1 MKEKKKK
8 IEIDISGQIQQLNYD
23 SALGFKRDNG
33 IEKSV
38 YLRSK
43 IKKGIIPSN
52 IPSNVPS
59 NIPSNIPSN
68 VPSNALF
75 MGNVLG
81 LDFRRNFEG
90 MRDEIL
96 GFRDCSAGFDGF
108 GSRLLVLIIGG
119 GNGRKTEN
127 SY

>member
-43 IKKGIIPSN
+43 IKKGI
-52 IPSNVPS
+52 
-59 NIPSNIPSN
+59 IPSNIPSN